1 MSERDSLLAQAE
13 SLFPPHLLT
22 HTSSNPQNV
31 CYNLLAIS
39 KQMKGLLLIIAL
51 VQWCSCVDSYIMI
64 GMWNVA
70 PHMTIHKTNL
80 NYMLSFQSVCVENLL
95 TVTVRELMG
104 GKV

>member
-13 SLFPPHLLT
+13 SLLPPCLLT

-39 KQMKGLLLIIAL
+39 KQMKGLLLIVVLI
-51 VQWCSCVDSYIMI
+51 QWCSCVDSYIMT
-64 GMWNVA
+64 GMWNVT
-70 PHMTIHKTNL
+70 PHMTIHKINL
-80 NYMLSFQSVCVENLL
+80 NYMLSFQSVRVENLL
-95 TVTVRELMG
+95 TVRELME